1 MSAASSHEVTVTPPS
16 FFGCHRLQNKRQG
29 SQKVEQSKRTSR
41 SYLGGLLSDDGGVP
55 HRSPRGTAR
64 DLLPGL
70 FAQLLGCL
78 RCSLALIAT
87 EPAARARVGTERS
100 IGFSVG
106 GQRIYPVAV
115 CGQTPST
122 AMGDW
127 ICSIS
132 SRSRARRTACGSS
145 RWAGRRATRCRRVL
159 PRAIDDKV
167 GSRARG
173 LPSPTCLGKN
183 Q

>member
-1 MSAASSHEVTVTPPS
+1 MLVRSPELHFLS
-16 FFGCHRLQNKRQG
+16 CRCYK
-29 SQKVEQSKRTSR
+29 SQ
-41 SYLGGLLSDDGGVP
+41 LSDSQSQQ
-55 HRSPRGTAR
+55 HLIRFAEHLQSHFCWQKSPRFIQIPIKWPNDHRVPILKVPSRHRVLLIIKYFAVRISVVPAR
-64 DLLPGL
+64 
-70 FAQLLGCL
+70 
-78 RCSLALIAT
+78 
-87 EPAARARVGTERS
+87 RVWTERS
-100 IGFSVG
+100 IGFSAG
-106 GQRIYPVAV
+106 GQRIYPVAL